1 MYYIALKMLFGDKAK
16 YYALIAGIS
25 FAALIMTQQPSI
37 FLGLL
42 TRTYSFISDVSEPDI
57 WAMDPG
63 VKFAEEGKP
72 MRDIELLKIRSID
85 GVKWAAPMLKML
97 IRGKMPDGSQSTVDI
112 TGIDDASL
120 IGAPY
125 KILEGNLEQF
135 RQQNAIFVDKNAAE
149 TKLRVQIDKEHSRPL
164 RVGDVLELNDRRAVV
179 VGIFK
184 ATRNFVLQPQ
194 IYTSYSNALKFV
206 PGGRKN
212 LGYVLVKAKEDM
224 DQEILKA
231 NIERVTGLTALTKE
245 EFKKANLD
253 YWMKSTGIAI
263 NFGVSVLLGFV
274 VGAAIAGQTFYG
286 FVLENLK
293 YYAVL
298 KAMWVTNSKLTR
310 IVLLQASVVGFIV
323 YGLGVGIT
331 AIFGLNFLDSIL
343 AFRMAPEILLFAGCG
358 VLLIISLAAIVGI
371 RKVISV
377 DPSSVFR
384 G

>member
-25 FAALIMTQQPSI
+25 FAAIIMTQQPSI
-37 FLGLL
+37 FLGLIS
-42 TRTYSFISDVSEPDI
+42 RTFSFVGDISEPDI
-57 WAMDPG
+57 WAMDQG

-72 MRDIELLKIRSID
+72 IRDIELLRIRSIN
-85 GVKWAAPMLKML
+85 GVKWAVPMLKML
-97 IRGKMPDGSQSTVDI
+97 VRGKLPDGSQSTVDI

-120 IGAPY
+120 IGAPFR
-125 KILEGNLEQF
+125 ILEGKIEML
-135 RQQNAIFVDKNAAE
+135 RGQNTIFVDKNAAE
-149 TKLRVQIDKEHSRPL
+149 TKLRVQIDENNSRPL

-179 VGIFK
+179 AGIFK

-194 IYTSYSNALKFV
+194 IFASYSNALKFV
-206 PGGRKN
+206 PSGRKN
-212 LGYVLVKAKEDM
+212 LGYVLVKAKDDADHEL
-224 DQEILKA
+224 LKA
-231 NIERVTGLTALTKE
+231 NIERVTGLKALGKQ
-245 EFKKANLD
+245 EFKDANLD
-253 YWMKSTGIAI
+253 YWMSQTGIAI
-263 NFGVSVLLGFV
+263 NFGISVLLGFI

-298 KAMWVTNSKLTR
+298 KAMGVTNGKLIR
-310 IVLLQASVVGFIV
+310 IVLLQAGMVGFIG

-331 AIFGLNFLDSIL
+331 ALFGMNFIDTIL
-343 AFRMAPEILLFAGCG
+343 AFRMAPEILLFAGSG
-358 VLLIISLAAIVGI
+358 VLLIISLAAIVGVK
-371 RKVISV
+371 KVISV